1 MVLASASRRLSAALA
16 GEEPGSVLVRWHAFQ
31 LQPDLPAEGVAADA
45 YFAAKFGGEE
55 RVRSIHD
62 RVTAVAQDVGLDL
75 RFDRQERAPN
85 TLLAHRAVKLVRDPE
100 AAIETLFA
108 AHFAAGEDIGD
119 RETVLRLLPDV
130 DPAALDRGDGARAVA
145 DDLEVAE
152 QIGVT
157 GVPFFVAGGRVAR
170 LRRPRARASAQGH
183 RGRPRAGRGVATRR
197 RRLGTPFGLRTGP
210 GHAAA
215 LLPDSAPRTA
225 LVQRSTH
232 SGSCVI
238 CAHVNRRT
246 R

>member
-1 MVLASASRRLSAALA
+1 MPVTLDVWSDLVCPWCYIGKRRLSAALA

-31 LQPDLPAEGVAADA
+31 LQPELPAEGVAATA

-55 RVRSIHD
+55 RVRAIQD

-108 AHFAAGEDIGD
+108 AHFAEGEDIGD

-130 DPAALDRGDGARAVA
+130 DPAALDRGEGARAVD
-145 DDLEVAE
+145 DDLEVAQ

-157 GVPFFVAGGRVAR
+157 GVPFFVAGGRVAVSGAHEPEL
-170 LRRPRARASAQGH
+170 LRKVIA
-183 RGRPRAGRGVATRR
+183 AGREQ
-197 RRLGTPFGLRTGP
+197 
-210 GHAAA
+210 AAA
-215 LLPDSAPRTA
+215 
-225 LVQRSTH
+225 
-232 SGSCVI
+232 
-238 CAHVNRRT
+238 
-246 R
+246 